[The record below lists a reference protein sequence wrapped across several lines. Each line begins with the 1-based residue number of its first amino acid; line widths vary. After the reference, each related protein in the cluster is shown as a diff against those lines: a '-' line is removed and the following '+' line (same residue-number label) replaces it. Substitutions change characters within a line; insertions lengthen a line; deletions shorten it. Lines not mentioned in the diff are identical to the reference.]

1 MQKVQNKNAVFKGL
15 AFPIGYTLF
24 MNVFQSIA
32 IFFVIVPAIAPII
45 LSLIAMPELGG
56 EDVVTLIMDSY
67 TTALDSN
74 VWFLSVLTTIAALLI
89 LWFVFNR
96 KNHDFKEYF
105 RFTKAPV
112 RAIATAALLGISWFF
127 FVNGL

>member
-105 RFTKAPV
+105 HFTKAPV
-112 RAIATAALLGISWFF
+112 
-127 FVNGL
+127 